1 MMKVSWVA
9 SLVIIGGLMPGT
21 AAYAQSNKVFAFSS
35 GNWKGSSYYKAGR
48 FSHCQ
53 MSASYRNGSR
63 LIFGLEPNKNM
74 SVGILN
80 SRWNLVPGNSE
91 QVFISVDG
99 RTVVW
104 STAKVIRPQH
114 IAAFFKA
121 NSQIYTRMRRGRRLV
136 IQAGGTTLKYSLQGT
151 SRALLR
157 LLNCTINGIK
167 YNRAQ
172 AFAAPPAPP
181 PARVPPGAPN
191 GIFNAAPPPPPQP
204 LGAPPRPPVR
214 SAPVNPNRKN
224 LFSSGNWRG
233 AAYYKKGR
241 FTHCAMSVKY
251 KNGSKLIIGLERT
264 KAMSIGVT
272 HPQWRMSK
280 GQRMGVRFSVDGKP
294 GLSATAKVLSPS
306 HYAAFFK
313 SNSEFF
319 QMIRSG
325 NTLAILFGNSSQKF
339 SLAGMYDALRR
350 LLKCTVDAID
360 AEKAANSAVKPPP
373 NPFSSAPGTP
383 PPNPFDNKPA
393 PPPNPFG
400 NPSQPIRPLMPNT
413 DENAA

>member
-1 MMKVSWVA
+1 MIKVSLVA
-9 SLVIIGGLMPGT
+9 SFVIVGGLISSAG
-21 AAYAQSNKVFAFSS
+21 AYAQSNKVFAFSS

-53 MSASYRNGSR
+53 MSASYRNGSK
-63 LIFGLEPNKNM
+63 LIFGLEPNKSM
-74 SVGILN
+74 SIGILN

-136 IQAGGTTLKYSLQGT
+136 IQAGGVTLKYSLRGT
-151 SRALLR
+151 SRALIR
-157 LLNCTINGIK
+157 LLNCTISGIK

-172 AFAAPPAPP
+172 ALLTPARP
-181 PARVPPGAPN
+181 PARVQPGAPN
-191 GIFNAAPPPPPQP
+191 GIFNTAPLPRQPQP
-204 LGAPPRPPVR
+204 LGAPPVQPLRP
-214 SAPVNPNRKN
+214 APVNPNRKN

-272 HPQWRMSK
+272 HPQWRMTK
-280 GQRMGVRFSVDGKP
+280 GQKMGVRFSVDGKP
-294 GLSATAKVLSPS
+294 GLSATAKVLSAN

-325 NTLAILFGNSSQKF
+325 NTLAILFGNSAQKF
-339 SLAGMYDALRR
+339 SLAGMYDALRT
-350 LLKCTVDAID
+350 LLKCTVDAMD
-360 AEKAANSAVKPPP
+360 AEKTVNPAPPP

-383 PPNPFDNKPA
+383 PPNPFGNKPA
-393 PPPNPFG
+393 VPANPFG
-400 NPSQPIRPLMPNT
+400 NAPQPIRPLMPKT
-413 DENAA
+413 DDNAA